1 MTGWA
6 EQLKNF
12 SRIEYGTCPVG
23 WEEYSTEQKEAT
35 LETHEEHTHCYCL
48 ELSIVDQFGD
58 KLCTSFVRDNFRA
71 LGFQCIAVGCVVS
84 ANAAI
89 LSLMDFMST
98 NFEKHHSI
106 DAEEM
111 SVFIRMV
118 TLKVLATG
126 CM

>member
-1 MTGWA
+1 MNCVHTM
-6 EQLKNF
+6 
-12 SRIEYGTCPVG
+12 PP
-23 WEEYSTEQKEAT
+23 STAHAMAIT
-35 LETHEEHTHCYCL
+35 
-48 ELSIVDQFGD
+48 
-58 KLCTSFVRDNFRA
+58 
-71 LGFQCIAVGCVVS
+71 AVGCVVS

-98 NFEKHHSI
+98 NFEKHHSM
-106 DAEEM
+106 DAEEI